1 MRTIDIIRRIVLPA
15 LSSARWS
22 HDMVFHARIGR
33 LSCGQSSPCTRS
45 HCLREGSQI
54 ASNTNSEEAT
64 TSSECHGLRRL
75 FMSSRTQVAKLAS
88 ENGLGN
94 VFWDGSS
101 IRVLRRSQY
110 PNAVAKD
117 CEIVEVAE
125 VPLGLKRCT
134 SLHCLHY
141 GILNPK
147 PPQAE
152 QA

>member
-1 MRTIDIIRRIVLPA
+1 
-15 LSSARWS
+15 
-22 HDMVFHARIGR
+22 
-33 LSCGQSSPCTRS
+33 
-45 HCLREGSQI
+45 
-54 ASNTNSEEAT
+54 
-64 TSSECHGLRRL
+64 
-75 FMSSRTQVAKLAS
+75 MSSRTQVAKLAS

-101 IRVLRRSQY
+101 IRMLRRSQY
-110 PNAVAKD
+110 SNAVAKD

-152 QA
+152 QASTLVQHAVAFLALPDCSALGV